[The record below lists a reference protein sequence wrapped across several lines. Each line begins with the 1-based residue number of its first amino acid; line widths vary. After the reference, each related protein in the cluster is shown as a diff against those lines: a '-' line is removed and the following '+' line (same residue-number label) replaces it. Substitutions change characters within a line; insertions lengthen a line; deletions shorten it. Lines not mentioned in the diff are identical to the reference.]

1 MLPPRTPAQVTMVTQ
16 VTTRLSLQLHL
27 STSWTT
33 PRGGHPTYAADTPN
47 NPLRAATTR
56 SPSCPPPP
64 PPILMGPQLSFS
76 YPVGVSIKYD
86 SSLHQVVAREK
97 GHLIPWDQG
106 KEDILM
112 WCITR
117 QPFQLSKQGLP
128 LQLVPPTKPPLLCV
142 PPLPSLVVCI
152 PECHWSGDLSQV

>member
-33 PRGGHPTYAADTPN
+33 PRGATPPTQLTLRTIPSGRQPHAHPPA
-47 NPLRAATTR
+47 
-56 SPSCPPPP
+56 PPP
-64 PPILMGPQLSFS
+64 PPILMGPQLFSS
-76 YPVGVSIKYD
+76 YPVGVCIKYD

-97 GHLIPWDQG
+97 GHLIPWDQV

-112 WCITR
+112 CCITR

-142 PPLPSLVVCI
+142 PPLPSLGVCI